1 MAYAIGAGIL
11 NVLVVLGLSPLYE
24 GLARKFVRA
33 RVHSRQGPPVRQP
46 YFDLLKLLGK
56 EDLRVSDSPLLSLA
70 PKLCLAAVV
79 AAGLLVPMGLLV
91 APLSGAGDVILF
103 IYLIGLAAVA
113 VVLGAAASESPYAS
127 VGLGREVMLL
137 LTVEPVVAVA
147 LLTAAVKAQSL
158 QFTSII
164 AWHNAAGATFSLIIA
179 AIAFFAALLVQ
190 GGRLP
195 FDTPEADQEIM
206 GGPFIEQ
213 SGPKLALFKWSLW
226 AKQLVFAAV
235 LAQVFIPWPVF
246 DLTGGVGMA
255 LGVIVTLVKVGV
267 IWALAS
273 LIDVVHP
280 RVRIDQALHIFLA
293 LLIVAGVGLAFAIM
307 GF

>member
-1 MAYAIGAGIL
+1 MGYAIGAGIMNL
-11 NVLVVLGLSPLYE
+11 LVVLGLSPLYD
-24 GLARKFVRA
+24 GFARRFVRA
-33 RVHSRQGPPVRQP
+33 RIHSRQGPPLRQT
-46 YFDLLKLLGK
+46 YYDLLKLLGK
-56 EDLRVSDSPLLSLA
+56 EDLRVSDNPLFPLA

-103 IYLIGLAAVA
+103 VYLIGLAAMA
-113 VVLGAAASESPYAS
+113 VVLGAASSDSPYAQ

-137 LTVEPVVAVA
+137 LTVEPVMVVA
-147 LLTAAVKAQSL
+147 LLTAAIKAHSL

-164 AWHNAAGATFSLIIA
+164 AWHNAAGATFSMIIA
-179 AIAFFAALLVQ
+179 AIAFFAALLVE
-190 GGRLP
+190 GGWLP
-195 FDTPEADQEIM
+195 FDTSEAEQEIM

-213 SGPKLALFKWSLW
+213 SGPKLALFKWGFWGKKLI
-226 AKQLVFAAV
+226 FAAL

-246 DLTGGVGMA
+246 DLSGGLGMA
-255 LGVIVTLVKVGV
+255 LGVITTLVKAGL
-267 IWALAS
+267 IWLLAS

-280 RVRIDQALHIFLA
+280 RVRIDQALNIFLA
-293 LLIVAGVGLAFAIM
+293 LFLLAGIGLAFAIM